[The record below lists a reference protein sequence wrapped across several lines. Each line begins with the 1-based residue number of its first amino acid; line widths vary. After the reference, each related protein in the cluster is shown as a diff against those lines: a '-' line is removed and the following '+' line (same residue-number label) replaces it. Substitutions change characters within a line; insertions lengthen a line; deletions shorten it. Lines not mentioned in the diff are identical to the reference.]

1 MAEKPNDIYGTYGS
15 VPTVSPEGGGA
26 RPLDIRATP
35 DDFGAQVGAA
45 NEKSGARTEQFGRN
59 VTELATHFAQEAT
72 EAKVNDDYANKYAP
86 AAANLRAQYDSLRGQ
101 DKIHGYDGYISS
113 LQDLNRQFTGS
124 QPSPYGKQIMSSL
137 LDRHISG
144 EIDGAKRELVE
155 SQKQFGDQAGV
166 DMIQTQVDEA
176 KANYNNPA
184 KVAQNAA
191 TIDSLVALQ
200 HINKGLDPNNP
211 DHQEAISAA
220 QKTAQGQMAVGMIQ
234 SAVSRGDVTA
244 ANQIRTNYSDV
255 IPGYQAMAVD
265 KTLHVENM
273 RQAGVNGVNALV
285 NGQPL
290 PPTPGAPAAHVQASV
305 ANAAHSAGIDPN
317 FALTALRIESTDGQ
331 NLGKIGNIGQIKGEN
346 PNDDLDTQAARLSTS
361 LKHSTELASN
371 TLGRPAAPWEGY
383 LVHQQGDG
391 GGPALLK
398 AATDDPTAKAV
409 DVLTPLYGGNVKLA
423 KSAIVGNGGNET
435 MTAGD
440 YLNYWHK
447 RYQANEQRASGDFS
461 TPQDGN
467 RPIPLVGNNGT
478 ALNAD
483 QSEITTE
490 SNPSSDQPFTEPS
503 PGQAIMAPHEKGGE
517 VVQPAA
523 SPREALDNFDEKFP
537 AMMGRINEIRNGDVR
552 LSYAKILNQ
561 RRVELQ
567 AASTAYSSQL
577 VHTATQLAVNPK
589 FTDMNQ
595 VPSDMAS
602 ALLSEHPD
610 TMRYLENAAK
620 ENLERGS
627 GGTSKDMKEYGSGMF
642 GLIQD
647 IGAGKNVTIQDLMKH
662 LPDKDGNGGDLT
674 IQGFEKMKGMIT
686 KDPES
691 QNEMAMRT
699 QIFKDVKKELSGEDD
714 GLGIKDPKG
723 EHLFTIAL
731 HKMITAIEEAPSKG
745 LSKHDLYNPEGKDY
759 IGNVV
764 NGLKRSQQQQQ
775 MDMMNSLGDN
785 GAPAKGQT
793 VRTMDQIIKE
803 AQSTNDPA
811 KKAALKKEA
820 ISLGFIREDNAT
832 PAPQAPLS
840 R

>member
-1 MAEKPNDIYGTYGS
+1 MPEKPNDVYGTYGS
-15 VPTVSPEGGGA
+15 VPTVPSEGGGA
-26 RPLDIRATP
+26 RLLDTRASP
-35 DDFGAQVGAA
+35 DDFGGQVGDAVSKA
-45 NEKSGARTEQFGRN
+45 GARTEQFGSS
-59 VTELATHFAQEAT
+59 VTELATRFAQEAT

-124 QPSPYGKQIMSSL
+124 QASPYGKQIMSSL

-211 DHQEAISAA
+211 DHQETISDA

-255 IPGYQAMAVD
+255 IPGYQAMAAD

-331 NLGKIGNIGQIKGEN
+331 DLGKIGNIGQIKGEN

-371 TLGRPAAPWEGY
+371 TLGRQAAPWEGY

-398 AATDDPTAKAV
+398 AATDDPTAKAI
-409 DVLTPLYGGNVKLA
+409 DVLTPLYGGNIKLA
-423 KSAIVGNGGNET
+423 KSAIVKNGGNET
-435 MTAGD
+435 MSAGD
-440 YLNYWHK
+440 FLNYWHK
-447 RYQANEQRASGDFS
+447 RYEANEQRASCDFGSPQGTDRS
-461 TPQDGN
+461 TD
-467 RPIPLVGNNGT
+467 
-478 ALNAD
+478 
-483 QSEITTE
+483 TTE
-490 SNPSSDQPFTEPS
+490 TNPTSPQPFTEPS
-503 PGQAIMAPHEKGGE
+503 PGQAIMAPHEQGGE

-642 GLIQD
+642 GLMRD
-647 IGAGKNVTIQDLMKH
+647 IGEGKISSATDLMKH
-662 LPDKDGNGGDLT
+662 LPGNDGTGGDLT
-674 IQGFEKMKGMIT
+674 IAGFEKLKGLIA

-691 QNEMAMRT
+691 QSETMERT
-699 QIFKDVKKELSGEDD
+699 QAFKAIKGDLSGENDE
-714 GLGIKDPKG
+714 LGIKDKRGEELFASALPK
-723 EHLFTIAL
+723 LF
-731 HKMITAIEEAPSKG
+731 KAIEEGKKNGLTSADLYSPESKNYIG
-745 LSKHDLYNPEGKDY
+745 LS
-759 IGNVV
+759 VA
-764 NGLKRSQQQQQ
+764 GLKRSRQQQQ

-785 GAPAKGQT
+785 GAPSKGQT
-793 VRTMDQIIKE
+793 ARTMDQIIKE

-832 PAPQAPLS
+832 SAPQAPVS